1 MQIGGG
7 PDMVQPLLMPTQ
19 RVLQE
24 YEPLLRSTGLFGEVS
39 AEESQRI
46 LENARLERFAP
57 GSVIVREGDPGDALY
72 VIIHGSAQVYSAG
85 PDGGEVI
92 LDKMHAGASF
102 GEQALLPGGSQRRN
116 ASVRAHTDCSV
127 LRVAREDFQRVLS
140 QDNALKNTLRV
151 KGESELLKRML
162 QQSAL
167 FASVPLEEL
176 KHGLYREETYQ
187 DQQIVFREGAPGD
200 RFFHIVSGNV
210 AVYKQEE
217 GSPKLLVRL
226 GPGQGFG
233 EMALLQQ
240 RPRSATVIA
249 QGELKVLAIDG
260 QKFVQ
265 LYERTPELRQHV
277 QTLQKVYTVR
287 GRGFVT
293 QHSGRFMDMDAVTTI
308 YHLLDGTTAIGSQV
322 VGRNLY
328 NMRLNVPGAEAAQ
341 SVVFDAPDGTGHREL
356 QILDGTLVGLTVQ
369 GLWPE
374 LAEAHSRVLARSELS
389 PEILEEF
396 RRSGTLGLLKTPQLI
411 DPRQIICNCLQL
423 DLGALREVA
432 RERNCR
438 SRVELSEC
446 AGAGTVCGACRGWL
460 QEIVGQAAWIPV
472 LVSQVLP
479 AADGVRSFRFVPQE
493 GQFKPA
499 LPAQHVVVQA
509 LIGGKWVQRPYT
521 ITSPADETGYREITV
536 KREPQGYFSSWLF
549 EKLDEKTPLR
559 LSDAQGDFY
568 ADPQRATPVVCL
580 VAGIGMTPALAIC
593 RSFLRRGDKR
603 PLHID
608 YCVSNDKQLAYVNE
622 LREAAAQNPHIQLR
636 VRVSRRE
643 GRIHRSDVRQ
653 LLERYPDADFYLCGP
668 SAYQKAV
675 ESYLREAKV
684 APARIHVEEFTPV
697 GDKPSTEVAEEAS
710 DRRFALAGMALLAA
724 FFLQHLLGLSW
735 GPLSRWQA
743 QESYQRWS
751 GLGLALFM
759 AYQWYFPLLRFQSR
773 LRESARQ
780 FQLHKRIGLLAPLVY
795 FFHTTHLGY
804 GFLFFL
810 SGVFFANL
818 ALGSASPGGISH
830 PDTRRRYAFSW
841 IIAHVLL
848 SVLTLGLM
856 VLHVYIAFS
865 YQP

>member
-1 MQIGGG
+1 
-7 PDMVQPLLMPTQ
+7 
-19 RVLQE
+19 
-24 YEPLLRSTGLFGEVS
+24 
-39 AEESQRI
+39 
-46 LENARLERFAP
+46 
-57 GSVIVREGDPGDALY
+57 
-72 VIIHGSAQVYSAG
+72 
-85 PDGGEVI
+85 
-92 LDKMHAGASF
+92 MHAGASF
-102 GEQALLPGGSQRRN
+102 GEQALLPDGSQRHN

-127 LRVAREDFQRVLS
+127 LRVVREDFQRVLS
-140 QDNALKNTLRV
+140 RDSALKDTLRV
-151 KGESELLKRML
+151 KGENELLQRML

-167 FASVPLEEL
+167 FASVPLDEL
-176 KHGLYREETYQ
+176 KHCLVREEAYS
-187 DQQIVFREGAPGD
+187 DQQIVFREGEPGD
-200 RFFHIVSGNV
+200 RFFHIVSGHV
-210 AVYKQEE
+210 AVYKLEE
-217 GSPKLLVRL
+217 GAPKLLVRL

-249 QGELKVLAIDG
+249 QGALKVLSIDG

-293 QHSGRFMDMDAVTTI
+293 QHSGRFMDMEAITTI
-308 YHLLDGTTAIGSQV
+308 YPLVDGTTAIGSQV

-328 NMRLNVPGAEAAQ
+328 NMRVNMPGAEAAQ
-341 SVVFDAPDGTGHREL
+341 RVIFEAPDGTGYREL
-356 QILDGTLVGLTVQ
+356 QVLDGRLVGLTVQ

-374 LAEAHSRVLARSELS
+374 LAEAHSRVLARGELS
-389 PEILEEF
+389 PEVLEEF
-396 RRSGTLGLLKTPQLI
+396 RRGGMLGLLKTPQLI
-411 DPRQIICNCLQL
+411 DPQQIICNCLQL
-423 DLGALREVA
+423 NLGTLRRVA
-432 RERNCR
+432 RERSCR
-438 SRVELSEC
+438 SRAELSEC
-446 AGAGTVCGACRGWL
+446 TGAGTVCGACRGWL

-472 LVSQVLP
+472 QVSQVLH

-499 LPAQHVVVQA
+499 LPGQHVVVQA

-521 ITSPADETGYREITV
+521 LTSPADEASYREITV
-536 KREPQGYFSSWLF
+536 KREPQGYFSRWLF
-549 EKLDEKTPLR
+549 EQLDEKTPLR
-559 LSDAQGDFY
+559 LSDAHGDFY
-568 ADPQRATPVVCL
+568 VDPQQTTPVVCL

-593 RSFLRRGDKR
+593 RSLLRRGDKR

-608 YCVSNDKQLAYVNE
+608 YCVSYDKQLVYVNE
-622 LREAAAQNPHIQLR
+622 LREAAAQNPHFQLR

-643 GRIHRSDVRQ
+643 GRIQRADVRK
-653 LLERYPDADFYLCGP
+653 LLERYPDADFYICGP
-668 SAYQKAV
+668 AAYQKVV

-684 APARIHVEEFTPV
+684 PPARIHVEEFTPV
-697 GDKPSTEVAEEAS
+697 GDKPSTETMEAAA
-710 DRRFALAGMALLAA
+710 DRRFALAGMVLLAA

-735 GPLSRWQA
+735 GALSRWQA

-759 AYQWYFPLLRFQSR
+759 AYQWYFPILRFQSR
-773 LRESARQ
+773 LKESARQ

-818 ALGSASPGGISH
+818 ALGSASPGWISQ
-830 PDTRRRYAFSW
+830 PELKRRYSFSW

-856 VLHVYIAFS
+856 LRHVYMAFS

>member
-1 MQIGGG
+1 M
-7 PDMVQPLLMPTQ
+7 
-19 RVLQE
+19 LQE
-24 YEPLLRSTGLFGEVS
+24 YEPLLRSTGLLGEVS

-46 LENARLERFAP
+46 LEDARLERYTP
-57 GSVIVREGDPGDALY
+57 GSVIVREAEPGDALY
-72 VIIHGSAQVYSAG
+72 VIIHGAARVY
-85 PDGGEVI
+85 
-92 LDKMHAGASF
+92 
-102 GEQALLPGGSQRRN
+102 
-116 ASVRAHTDCSV
+116 
-127 LRVAREDFQRVLS
+127 RVARKDLQCVLS
-140 QDNALKNTLRV
+140 QDGESRDALRV
-151 KGESELLKRML
+151 KGERELLERLL

-167 FASVPLEEL
+167 FASVPREEL
-176 KHGLYREETYQ
+176 KHGLCREETYQ
-187 DQQIVFREGAPGD
+187 DQQVVFREGEPGD
-200 RFFHIVSGNV
+200 RFFHIVSGYV
-210 AVYKQEE
+210 AVYKLEE
-217 GSPKLLVRL
+217 GAPNLLVRL

-265 LYERTPELRQHV
+265 LYERMPELRQHV

-293 QHSGRFMDMDAVTTI
+293 QHSGRFMGMDAVTTI
-308 YHLLDGTTAIGSQV
+308 YHLVDGTTAIGSQV

-328 NMRLNVPGAEAAQ
+328 NIRLNAPEAEAAQ
-341 SVVFDAPDGTGHREL
+341 RVVFEAPDGTGYREL
-356 QILDGTLVGLTVQ
+356 RILDGRLVGLTVQ

-374 LAEAHSRVLARSELS
+374 LAEAHGRVLARGEVS
-389 PEILEEF
+389 PERLEAF
-396 RRSGTLGLLKTPQLI
+396 RRGGTLGLLKTPQLI
-411 DPRQIICNCLQL
+411 DPRQIICNCLRL
-423 DLGALREVA
+423 DLGSLRQVA

-438 SRVELSEC
+438 TRVELSEC

-460 QEIVGQAAWIPV
+460 QEIVGQASWSPV
-472 LVSQVLP
+472 FVSQVLP
-479 AADGVRSFRFVPQE
+479 VADGIRSFRFVPQE

-509 LIGGKWVQRPYT
+509 FIGGKWVQRPYT
-521 ITSPADETGYREITV
+521 ITSPADETSYREITV
-536 KREPQGYFSSWLF
+536 KREPQGYFSNWLF

-559 LSDAQGDFY
+559 LSEAQGDFY
-568 ADPQRATPVVCL
+568 VEPRRTTPVVCL

-608 YCVSNDKQLAYVNE
+608 YCVSNDKQLAYVDE
-622 LREAAAQNPHIQLR
+622 LREAAAQNPHINLR

-643 GRIHRSDVRQ
+643 GRIHRSEVRQ
-653 LLERYPDADFYLCGP
+653 LLERYPDADFYICGP
-668 SAYQKAV
+668 GTYQKAV
-675 ESYLREAKV
+675 ASYLHEAKV
-684 APARIHVEEFTPV
+684 APERIRVEEFSPT
-697 GDKPSTEVAEEAS
+697 GNNPSAEMEEAAA
-710 DRRFALAGMALLAA
+710 DRGFALAGMVLLAA
-724 FFLQHLLGLSW
+724 FLLQRLLGLSW
-735 GPLSRWQA
+735 GALSRWQA
-743 QESYQRWS
+743 QEGYQRWS

-795 FFHTTHLGY
+795 FFHTTHVGY

-818 ALGSASPGGISH
+818 ALGIASPGWISH
-830 PDTRRRYAFSW
+830 PDIKRRYSFSW

-848 SVLTLGLM
+848 SVLTLGL
-856 VLHVYIAFS
+856 VLLHVYIAFS
-865 YQP
+865 YRS